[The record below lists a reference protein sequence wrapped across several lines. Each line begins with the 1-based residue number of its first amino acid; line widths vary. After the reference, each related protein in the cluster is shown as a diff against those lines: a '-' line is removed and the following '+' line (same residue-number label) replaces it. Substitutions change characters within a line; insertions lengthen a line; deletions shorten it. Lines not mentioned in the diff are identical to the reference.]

1 MTIPTG
7 SGKFDGGT
15 NSYLPDN
22 AGTWADLSGRT
33 WANWTTWIDDPA
45 QEIVYPLVPIS
56 LDRNT
61 PFNLN
66 IETDAQGEVSYKIY
80 TSTSGAFSGEETETV
95 ISPTDTDI
103 AAFSGQYVL
112 VVVIVDSGGQLAQL
126 RSVRVKTTTD
136 NTFTI
141 SRSNV
146 DTSTLGGSTSA
157 REIPL
162 SRTVSYIWS
171 ITITPHPESYTQDV
185 YVTDYKAATT
195 LIPTVVSKSRTTPT
209 FKLVGLD
216 NVPRDGTVDYEL
228 VVMGQQ
234 SMVGSNLVTI

>member
-33 WANWTTWIDDPA
+33 WADWTTWIDQPA
-45 QEIVYPLVPIS
+45 QEIVYPMAPIQ
-56 LDRNT
+56 LARNT
-61 PFNLN
+61 PFNMN
-66 IETDAQGEVSYKIY
+66 IETNAVGEVSYKIY
-80 TSTSGAFSGEETETV
+80 TSTTGAFSGEETETV
-95 ISPTDTDI
+95 IANTDTDI

-112 VVVIVDSGGQLAQL
+112 VVVIVDSAGDLAQL
-126 RSVRVKTTTD
+126 NSVKVSTNT

-141 SRSNV
+141 SRSDV
-146 DTSTLGGSTSA
+146 DTSTLGGSVSA

-162 SRTVSYIWS
+162 SRTVSHIWS
-171 ITITPHPESYTQDV
+171 ISITPHPENYNQDV
-185 YVTDYKAATT
+185 YVTDYEAATT

-216 NVPRDGTVDYEL
+216 NVARDGTVDYEM

-234 SMVGSNLVTI
+234 TMVGNNLVTT